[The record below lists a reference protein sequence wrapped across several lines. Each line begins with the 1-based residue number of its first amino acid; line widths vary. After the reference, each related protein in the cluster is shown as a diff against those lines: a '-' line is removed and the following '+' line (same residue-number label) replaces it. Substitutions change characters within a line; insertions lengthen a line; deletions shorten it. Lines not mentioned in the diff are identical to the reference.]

1 MVGAT
6 TIGGIALR
14 MREAIDGP
22 SRGRGDIEM
31 AIGEPL
37 VWISVISGRLSR
49 LKAVAKARGV
59 MTSERGRT
67 GVDGGGEEVFML
79 R

>member
-1 MVGAT
+1 M
-6 TIGGIALR
+6 
-14 MREAIDGP
+14 
-22 SRGRGDIEM
+22 
-31 AIGEPL
+31 
-37 VWISVISGRLSR
+37 WISVISGRLSR

-59 MTSERGRT
+59 MTSERGGT